1 MNIPLAMA
9 KMSYTRINDHLC
21 NNYCE
26 AASSGILNSASETYT
41 SVGQHLDVIVDKI
54 VLLNGTMIKW
64 RR

>member
-1 MNIPLAMA
+1 MNTPLAMA
-9 KMSYTRINDHLC
+9 KMSYTQINDFLC
-21 NNYCE
+21 NIYCE

-64 RR
+64 KR